1 MSDYPKQYYRL
12 FYTLSIILIII
23 TAAGKTPAADEGV
36 NFTIFFSGNV
46 LGELD
51 VCG

>member
-1 MSDYPKQYYRL
+1 MSNYPKQCYRL
-12 FYTLSIILIII
+12 FYTLSIILVIISS
-23 TAAGKTPAADEGV
+23 AGKTPAADEVV

-46 LGELD
+46 SGELD

>member
-1 MSDYPKQYYRL
+1 MSNNFSYIPRI
-12 FYTLSIILIII
+12 FYTLSIILAFMISSDE
-23 TAAGKTPAADEGV
+23 TPAADETV

-46 LGELD
+46 SGELD

>member
-1 MSDYPKQYYRL
+1 M
-12 FYTLSIILIII
+12 FLISMFSSANIN
-23 TAAGKTPAADEGV
+23 AADESV

-46 LGELD
+46 IGELD

>member
-1 MSDYPKQYYRL
+1 MSNNPKYISRIL
-12 FYTLSIILIII
+12 YTLSIIFIIMI
-23 TAAGKTPAADEGV
+23 SLDEAPAADETV

-46 LGELD
+46 SGELD

>member
-1 MSDYPKQYYRL
+1 MIKNLNSISRL
-12 FYTLSIILIII
+12 FYTLAVIFSFMISSDE
-23 TAAGKTPAADEGV
+23 APAADETF

-46 LGELD
+46 SGELD

>member
-1 MSDYPKQYYRL
+1 MI
-12 FYTLSIILIII
+12 LS
-23 TAAGKTPAADEGV
+23 GETPAADETF

-46 LGELD
+46 SGELD

>member
-1 MSDYPKQYYRL
+1 MSNYPKQCYRL
-12 FYTLSIILIII
+12 FYTLSIIFIILSSVGK
-23 TAAGKTPAADEGV
+23 APAGDEAV

-46 LGELD
+46 SGELD

>member
-1 MSDYPKQYYRL
+1 MSNYPKQCYRL
-12 FYTLSIILIII
+12 FCTLSFILIIL
-23 TAAGKTPAADEGV
+23 TSAGKTPAADEVV